1 MAKSS
6 GKGGGGKSHG
16 KDVFVGPHKGDG
28 KWQVKREGNER
39 ASVVKETQKA
49 AIKIGREYARQ
60 EGSELVVQ
68 NRKGQIR
75 EKDSHGD
82 ESKKKDKD

>member
-6 GKGGGGKSHG
+6 GKGSGGKGHG
-16 KDVFVGPHKGDG
+16 KDVFAGPHKGDG

-39 ASVVKETQKA
+39 ASVVTKTQKE
-49 AIKIGREYARQ
+49 AIDIGRGYARQ

-82 ESKKKDKD
+82 ESKKRDKD